1 MKVFLS
7 TVPIYWGWCELSWD
21 RRGASFSVGREHGN
35 SLWQQDRVRRVHKVL
50 MPAQPERVSAA
61 TDKGWVLKYGVW
73 RALSGRG
80 LLWAVRRHP
89 EGQGVREE
97 LYN

>member
-7 TVPIYWGWCELSWD
+7 TILIYWGWCELSWD
-21 RRGASFSVGREHGN
+21 KRGASFSVGREHGN
-35 SLWQQDRVRRVHKVL
+35 SLWQQDRVRPVHRVLTPVL
-50 MPAQPERVSAA
+50 PTQPERVSAA
-61 TDKGWVLKYGVW
+61 SDTGWVLKYGVW

-89 EGQGVREE
+89 EGMG
-97 LYN
+97 